1 MRRKKEKDYDVI
13 KMEKSHRPIL
23 ITLSVVFVIYTFT
36 LIFPFLW
43 MVFNSLK
50 DKVDFQFRQWEFTAL
65 HLENYTR
72 IFEQYDLLKMFG
84 NTLILCLTIPTL
96 SLFMTC
102 CLAYAVACFDFKL
115 KNFLYYL
122 SISVMFIT
130 VAGSLATSYKLM
142 HDTGLIDT
150 HIGLILYSS
159 GAMGLNFM
167 LMHAAYTN
175 ISPTYAEAAMIDGAG
190 YWRTFL
196 TIVSPQAGSTIIAIW
211 ILGFIGVWNGYE
223 SQYLYLP
230 GHKTLS
236 VGIKEISDAAELTG
250 DYPAIFAIIVVTMIP
265 ILILFILFQKKIMRI
280 SLGGGI
286 KE

>member
-13 KMEKSHRPIL
+13 KMDKSHRPIL
-23 ITLSVVFVIYTFT
+23 ITLCVIFVVYTFT

-43 MVFNSLK
+43 MVFNSVK

-65 HLENYTR
+65 HLENYTT
-72 IFEQYDLLKMFG
+72 IFERFNLASMFG
-84 NTLILCLTIPTL
+84 NTLILCLAIPTL

-102 CLAYAVACFDFKL
+102 SLAYAVACFDFKL

-122 SISVMFIT
+122 SISVMFIS
-130 VAGSLATSYKLM
+130 VAGSLATTYKLM
-142 HDTGLIDT
+142 HDTGLINT
-150 HIGLILYSS
+150 HIGLILHSS
-159 GAMGLNFM
+159 SAMGFNFM
-167 LMHAAYTN
+167 LMHAAYKN

-211 ILGFIGVWNGYE
+211 ILSFIGIWNGYE

-230 GHKTLS
+230 SHKTLS
-236 VGIKEISDAAELTG
+236 VGVKEISDAVELTG
-250 DYPAIFAIIVVTMIP
+250 DYPAIFAIIIVTMIP
-265 ILILFILFQKKIMRI
+265 ILVLFALAQKKIMQI